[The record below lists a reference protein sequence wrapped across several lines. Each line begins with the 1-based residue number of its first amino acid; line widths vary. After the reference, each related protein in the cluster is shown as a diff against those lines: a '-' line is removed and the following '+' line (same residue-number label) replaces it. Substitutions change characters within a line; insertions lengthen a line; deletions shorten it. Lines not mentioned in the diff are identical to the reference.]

1 MNTYNMRNKED
12 FKVEDF
18 VLDSDFRNWI
28 LYPEH
33 SNKMYWTK
41 YLKENPSKYPDII
54 KAKKIVLNLSRKTQE
69 VSPERLETTWGNIL
83 DATIRQHIE
92 DDQDNTV
99 PLNAESTIKNFE
111 PEYNRF
117 LKVNQFIK
125 IAAVLLLGVL
135 LAYLGRVAFDEG
147 ELIEEAPLIVEDYSS
162 PPGVKSSLTL
172 SDGSKVILNSG
183 SRLNYVKN
191 FESDQRVVELEG
203 EAFFEVAKDSSR
215 PFRVKT
221 GPVVTTA
228 IGTSFNIKAYS
239 GSSIDVSLTTGK
251 VEVEVNFEEKTTID
265 LSPGEAVNINRET
278 QRSNKVSFNEEQVIA
293 WTKKTIYF
301 RETPFSEIKRVLENW
316 YGVEIH
322 LYNESN
328 KEIEVSGAFIDQSLD
343 NVLEGLSYSAR
354 FDFEINKDQVKI
366 YFK

>member
-1 MNTYNMRNKED
+1 MRNKED

-28 LYPEH
+28 LFPEN
-33 SNKMYWTK
+33 SNKKFWTK
-41 YLKENPSKYPDII
+41 YLKQNPSKYPDII
-54 KAKKIVLNLSRKTQE
+54 KAKKIVLNLSRKSQV
-69 VSPERLETTWGNIL
+69 VSPERLASTWDNIL
-83 DATIRQHIE
+83 DATVLQHLE
-92 DDQDNTV
+92 DEQDNMV

-117 LKVNQFIK
+117 LKINQFIK
-125 IAAVLLLGVL
+125 IAAVLVLGGI
-135 LAYLGRVAFDEG
+135 LAYLGSVAINDGKVPDEVQYV
-147 ELIEEAPLIVEDYSS
+147 VEDYHS
-162 PPGVKSSLTL
+162 PPGVKSNLTL
-172 SDGSKVILNSG
+172 SDGSKVILNSA
-183 SRLNYVKN
+183 SSLSYVKN
-191 FESDQRVVELEG
+191 FESDQRVVELVG
-203 EAFFEVAKDSSR
+203 EAFFEVAKDASR

-239 GSSIDVSLTTGK
+239 GLPIDVSLTSGE
-251 VEVEVNFEEKTTID
+251 VEVEVNFEERSTIN
-265 LSPGEAVNINRET
+265 LSPGDAVNINTET
-278 QRSNKVSFNEEQVIA
+278 QSSHKRSFNEEQVIA

-322 LYNESN
+322 LYNESD
-328 KEIEVSGAFIDQSLD
+328 KDIQVSGAFIDQSLN